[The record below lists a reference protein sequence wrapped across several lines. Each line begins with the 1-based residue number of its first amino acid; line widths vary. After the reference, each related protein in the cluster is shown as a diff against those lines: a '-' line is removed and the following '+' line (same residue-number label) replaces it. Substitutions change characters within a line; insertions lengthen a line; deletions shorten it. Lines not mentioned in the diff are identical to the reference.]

1 MMTTVDSSAML
12 ATSALHMAREA
23 ERRRLARE
31 LHDGVVQSLTA
42 LVADLE
48 YFRTRSLP
56 ASSEVSA
63 EVAEKLLVWQ
73 ELARESLLSMRQTLG
88 GLRGGSE
95 LEAGLEAAIAALL
108 ARFEQSGYAVVYES
122 NDWPR
127 FLPDE
132 YTINIYYMV
141 REALTNIRKH
151 AQASRITL
159 FLFKLEEQLHIGIG
173 DNGIGMPIS
182 SSSSPSPAGYRQGL
196 IGLRERAA
204 LLDGLVTIES
214 RPGEGT
220 QIDIVIPL
228 P

>member
-1 MMTTVDSSAML
+1 MTTVDSSAML